1 MGNSEEVWRN
11 EPVLVVI
18 HLCMETTQGI
28 SLYSYSYL
36 KLAKMSCFPYYL
48 LCLSSRKLENK
59 REEQIL
65 WGKGDKCKK

>member
-28 SLYSYSYL
+28 SLYSYFYL
-36 KLAKMSCFPYYL
+36 KLAKMPCFSKEL
-48 LCLSSRKLENK
+48 NT
-59 REEQIL
+59 
-65 WGKGDKCKK
+65 